1 MNAEDVLPWKVPC
14 VCCEG
19 IGHLHENPNTL
30 TLGDISCEVECWYYL
45 CDTCGSE
52 FATGEC
58 VDFNAKIAREFY
70 RRGRT

>member
-1 MNAEDVLPWKVPC
+1 MNGTDELPWEASC
-14 VCCEG
+14 ICGEG
-19 IGHLHENPNTL
+19 VGYLYAHENTL
-30 TLGDISCEVECWYYL
+30 EAYGLKETVDCWGYL